1 MKIFFI
7 FFLLI
12 SLNNCEKLFYGEYE
26 IFEKN
31 KIKKDSRKNIHIV
44 KRGENLYLISKKF
57 SISIDEIIK
66 ENNIKSP
73 FKIFPNQKL
82 IIPKKTIYTVLRGD
96 TLYSISRR
104 FNVDKYNLSKLNKLK
119 TNNIIYVGQRLIIP
133 NYSTIKKS
141 EVNLTIEKIS
151 KKKKAKFKQNKDK
164 TIFIWPVRGEVILKY
179 GMIKPGLHND
189 GINISA
195 NNGEDVVA
203 SRQGKVIYA
212 GNEIPGYGNLILI
225 KHDNKWI
232 TAYAHLERIFLK
244 RGAQVKKGEKI
255 GIVGSSGNVNSSQL
269 HFEIRKGKKALNP
282 REYLS
287 WPYSVFDFKFATN
300 WTAVLPE

>member
-12 SLNNCEKLFYGEYE
+12 SLNNCEKFFYGEYE

-31 KIKKDSRKNIHIV
+31 KIKKDSIKNIHIV

-82 IIPKKTIYTVLRGD
+82 ILPKKKIYTVIKGD
-96 TLYSISRR
+96 TLYSISRK
-104 FNVDKYNLSKLNKLK
+104 FNVDKYNLSKLNNLK
-119 TNNIIYVGQRLIIP
+119 TINIIYVGQKLIIP
-133 NYSTIKKS
+133 NYSRTIKSKGDLGS
-141 EVNLTIEKIS
+141 DKIT
-151 KKKKAKFKQNKDK
+151 KKKNTKINQKKNK
-164 TIFIWPVRGEVILKY
+164 TIFMWPVRGKIILKY

-189 GINISA
+189 GINIAAS
-195 NNGEDVVA
+195 NGEDVVA
-203 SRQGKVIYA
+203 SRQGKIIYA

-225 KHDNKWI
+225 KHDKKWV
-232 TAYAHLERIFLK
+232 TAYAHLSEITITK
-244 RGAQVKKGEKI
+244 GAQVNKGEKI
-255 GIVGSSGNVNSSQL
+255 GSVGSSGRVNTSQL
-269 HFEIRKGKKALNP
+269 HFEIRKGKRALNP
-282 REYLS
+282 REYL
-287 WPYSVFDFKFATN
+287 
-300 WTAVLPE
+300 L

>member
-12 SLNNCEKLFYGEYE
+12 SLNNCEKFFYGEYE

-31 KIKKDSRKNIHIV
+31 KIKKDSIKNIHIV

-82 IIPKKTIYTVLRGD
+82 ILPKKKIYTVIKGD
-96 TLYSISRR
+96 TLYSISRK
-104 FNVDKYNLSKLNKLK
+104 FNVDKYNLSKLNKLR
-119 TNNIIYVGQRLIIP
+119 TINIIYVGQKLIIP
-133 NYSTIKKS
+133 NYSRIIKSK
-141 EVNLTIEKIS
+141 VDLDIDKITKKKNTKINQ
-151 KKKKAKFKQNKDK
+151 KKKK
-164 TIFIWPVRGEVILKY
+164 TIFMWPVRGKIILKY
-179 GMIKPGLHND
+179 GMIRPGLHND
-189 GINISA
+189 GINIAAS
-195 NNGEDVVA
+195 NGEDVVA
-203 SRQGKVIYA
+203 SRQGKIIYA

-287 WPYSVFDFKFATN
+287 
-300 WTAVLPE
+300 

>member
-1 MKIFFI
+1 MKIFI
-7 FFLLI
+7 IIFLLA
-12 SLNNCEKLFYGEYE
+12 SLNGCEKFFYGEYE
-26 IFEKN
+26 IFEKYWN
-31 KIKKDSRKNIHIV
+31 DKYYKKNIYIV
-44 KRGENLYLISKKF
+44 KKGDNLYLISKNF
-57 SISIDEIIK
+57 SVSIEEIIK
-66 ENNIKSP
+66 KNNIKSP

-133 NYSTIKKS
+133 NYTTIKKS
-141 EVNLTIEKIS
+141 KVNLTIDKIPKR
-151 KKKKAKFKQNKDK
+151 KKTKFKQNKDK

-189 GINISA
+189 GINIAAS
-195 NNGEDVVA
+195 NGEDVVA
-203 SRQGKVIYA
+203 ARQGKIIYA

-225 KHDNKWI
+225 KHDNQWV
-232 TAYAHLERIFLK
+232 TAYAHLAEIIIK
-244 RGAQVKKGEKI
+244 KGTQVKKGEKI
-255 GIVGSSGNVNSSQL
+255 GRVGSSGNVSSSQL

-282 REYLS
+282 RAYL
-287 WPYSVFDFKFATN
+287 
-300 WTAVLPE
+300 L

>member
-12 SLNNCEKLFYGEYE
+12 SLNNCEKFFYGEYE

-31 KIKKDSRKNIHIV
+31 KIKKDFRKNIHIV

-82 IIPKKTIYTVLRGD
+82 ILPKKKIYTVIKGD
-96 TLYSISRR
+96 TLYSISRK

-119 TNNIIYVGQRLIIP
+119 TINIIYVGQKLIIP
-133 NYSTIKKS
+133 NYSRIIKSKVDLDS
-141 EVNLTIEKIS
+141 GKITKKKNTKINQ
-151 KKKKAKFKQNKDK
+151 KKKK
-164 TIFIWPVRGEVILKY
+164 TIFMWPVRGKIILKY
-179 GMIKPGLHND
+179 GMIRPGLHND
-189 GINISA
+189 GINIAAS
-195 NNGEDVVA
+195 NGEDVVA
-203 SRQGKVIYA
+203 SRQGKIIYA

-225 KHDNKWI
+225 KHDKKWV
-232 TAYAHLERIFLK
+232 TAYAHLSEITITK
-244 RGAQVKKGEKI
+244 GAQVKKGEKI
-255 GIVGSSGNVNSSQL
+255 GSVGSSGTVNTSQL

-282 REYLS
+282 REYL
-287 WPYSVFDFKFATN
+287 
-300 WTAVLPE
+300 L

>member
-12 SLNNCEKLFYGEYE
+12 SLNNCEKFFYGEYE

-31 KIKKDSRKNIHIV
+31 KIKKDSRTNIHIV

-82 IIPKKTIYTVLRGD
+82 ILPKKKIYTVIKGD
-96 TLYSISRR
+96 TLYSISRK
-104 FNVDKYNLSKLNKLK
+104 FNVDKYNLSKLNNLK
-119 TNNIIYVGQRLIIP
+119 TINIIYVGQKLIIP
-133 NYSTIKKS
+133 NYSRTIKSKGDLGS
-141 EVNLTIEKIS
+141 DKITKQKNTKINQ
-151 KKKKAKFKQNKDK
+151 KKNK
-164 TIFIWPVRGEVILKY
+164 TIFMWPVRGKIILKY

-189 GINISA
+189 GINIA
-195 NNGEDVVA
+195 ATNGEDVVA
-203 SRQGKVIYA
+203 SRQGKIIYA

-225 KHDNKWI
+225 KHDKKWV
-232 TAYAHLERIFLK
+232 TAYAHLSEITITK
-244 RGAQVKKGEKI
+244 GAQVKRGEKI
-255 GIVGSSGNVNSSQL
+255 GSVGSSGRVNTSQL
-269 HFEIRKGKKALNP
+269 HFEIRKGKRALNP
-282 REYLS
+282 REYL
-287 WPYSVFDFKFATN
+287 
-300 WTAVLPE
+300 L

>member
-1 MKIFFI
+1 MKILNI
-7 FFLLI
+7 LFLLVFLY
-12 SLNNCEKLFYGEYE
+12 SCEKIIYGEYE
-26 IFEKN
+26 IFEKDLSN
-31 KIKKDSRKNIHIV
+31 RDYQKNIHVV
-44 KRGENLYLISKKF
+44 KKGENLYLISKKF
-57 SISIDEIIK
+57 SISIDEIINK
-66 ENNIKSP
+66 NNIKPP

-82 IIPKKTIYTVLRGD
+82 ILSEKMIYRVLKGD
-96 TLYSISRR
+96 TLYSISRK

-119 TNNIIYVGQRLIIP
+119 KNNIIYVGQKLIIP
-133 NYSTIKKS
+133 KYSTGKKPKLNLVNKNISEKGKIKR
-141 EVNLTIEKIS
+141 
-151 KKKKAKFKQNKDK
+151 KQEKDK
-164 TIFIWPVRGEVILKY
+164 ALFIWPVRGKIILKY

-287 WPYSVFDFKFATN
+287 
-300 WTAVLPE
+300 